1 MRSAAASL
9 ISIQHLALQNA
20 SSRIVSESPVEWS
33 RPEPG
38 LPHGTV
44 IVQNLMDGPA
54 GGCAARP
61 FIRRPD
67 PAGEV
72 LVSSTVAGLV

>member
-1 MRSAAASL
+1 
-9 ISIQHLALQNA
+9 
-20 SSRIVSESPVEWS
+20 
-33 RPEPG
+33 
-38 LPHGTV
+38 V
-44 IVQNLMDGPA
+44 IVQNLMDGLA